1 MDILLNELTLFAVAI
16 LAVAAFL
23 LYSILVIRRNG
34 TVAYFAQLFRKLK
47 WIGATLAGFAGVLVG
62 LLAASG
68 DTAAEEDGAAEG
80 DLTGAYNFRT
90 RKYDNGTDPYG
101 WYEEDL

>member
-23 LYSILVIRRNG
+23 VYSILVIRRNG

-47 WIGATLAGFAGVLVG
+47 WIGATLVGFAGALVG
-62 LLAASG
+62 LLAASA
-68 DTAAEEDGAAEG
+68 DTSEEDDDTREG
-80 DLTGAYNFRT
+80 DLTGVYNFRT